1 MYDILVPCDGSK
13 GCLAALRHAIELAGA
28 RGDARLHLLNVQP
41 PLPSAATMFV
51 GKAAVRGYHQDEGDA
66 ALKKARALV
75 ERSGARH
82 ETHVAVGDM
91 AETIVDYARTKGCRQ
106 IVMGSRGLGA
116 LPGLLLGSV
125 VTKVLS
131 LATVPVTVVR

>member
-13 GCLAALRHAIELAGA
+13 SCLAALRHAMELAGM
-28 RGDARLHLLNVQP
+28 RRDVRLHLLNVQP
-41 PLPSAATMFV
+41 PLPSAAAMFV
-51 GKAAVRGYHQDEGDA
+51 GKAVARGYHQEEGDA
-66 ALKKARALV
+66 ALKKARAMIKKAVL
-75 ERSGARH
+75 RH
-82 ETHVAVGDM
+82 ESHIAIGDS
-91 AETIVDYARTKGCRQ
+91 AEAIVEYARAKSCRQ

-125 VTKVLS
+125 VTKVLR